1 MKTQTNLHG
10 TGLLLGAT
18 GVLLR
23 GPSGAGKSVL
33 ALSLLDRWEARG
45 LPAFLVADDRIE
57 LVEDDGRLAMKAPG
71 QLEGLIEL
79 RGRGIIRRPHRSLAP
94 LHLVIDL
101 VPDLIRMVEEDQLET
116 ELFGTTLARAPVPM
130 AGVVGLGHQI
140 LLVAEAIAALET
152 GRTI

>member
-1 MKTQTNLHG
+1 MKTPINLHG

-18 GVLLR
+18 GILLR

-33 ALSLLDRWEARG
+33 ALSLLDRWEGRG
-45 LPAFLVADDRIE
+45 LPAFLVADDRID
-57 LVEDDGRLAMKAPG
+57 LVEQDGHLVMQAP
-71 QLEGLIEL
+71 QRLEGLIEL
-79 RGRGIIRRPHRSLAP
+79 RGRGIVRRPHRAIAP

-116 ELFGTTLARAPVPM
+116 ELAGVGLARAPVPM
-130 AGVVGLGHQI
+130 AGVVSLGHQT

-152 GRTI
+152 GRAM